1 MKLDEVNALLAELG
15 WRPDP
20 TCKLT
25 VSEKKRVL
33 REMLEKLPHVD
44 LGAGKQQNGHRN
56 LSKENKEELKQMCVD
71 LRIPLTGNETK
82 PQLTLKIKGKQ
93 TPPRVA
99 PADETL
105 ADFGKYRGRTYEWI
119 WDNDM
124 SYCLWATDTVIEEG
138 EKCSPALKM
147 LAEYIENRQHQQ
159 TRATPEGASASGS
172 AASATSPCRP
182 SAPRVPDE
190 NPDIEKLLQQVDEL
204 RSQISS
210 RRRKT
215 ATRDADMKDLDT

>member
-1 MKLDEVNALLAELG
+1 MMKLEEVNMLLAELG

-20 TCKLT
+20 TWKLT
-25 VSEKKRVL
+25 LLEKKSVL
-33 REMLEKLPHVD
+33 RELLEKLQVVD
-44 LGAGKQQNGHRN
+44 PGIGQQAGHRN
-56 LSKENKEELKQMCVD
+56 LSKKNKEELNQLCTD
-71 LRIPLTGNETK
+71 LRIHLTGNETK
-82 PQLTLKIKGKQ
+82 PQLTLKIKEKQ
-93 TPPRVA
+93 GPTYGV
-99 PADETL
+99 PADETV

-119 WDNDM
+119 WNNDLG
-124 SYCLWATDTVIEEG
+124 YCLWATDTVIEEG
-138 EKCSPALKM
+138 EKCSPSLRM

-159 TRATPEGASASGS
+159 TRATPEGASANGS

-190 NPDIEKLLQQVDEL
+190 NPEVEKLLHQVDEL

-215 ATRDADMKDLDT
+215 ATRDAEMKNLDT